1 MFVLIN
7 DIILHGTDS
16 CGKPQIES
24 DDILVVVG
32 VGYDKSVPDLWTVLE
47 GTMVNYSCSSG
58 LVHSGPTSSTCMQNG
73 EWEPDPTEVECKLQ
87 SANCNNPSSP
97 PNGYVISYCSTQEGE
112 RVIFTC
118 QNVSQ
123 NQITTLEQQ
132 LYFTSICNAHGN
144 WEPDPSEF
152 CSSK

>member
-24 DDILVVVG
+24 DDIIVIVG
-32 VGYDKSVPDLWTVLE
+32 VGYDKPVPGLWTVLE

-87 SANCNNPSSP
+87 SANCNNSSP
-97 PNGYVISYCSTQEGE
+97 LNGYIISYCSTREGE
-112 RVIFTC
+112 SDFYMSKC
-118 QNVSQ
+118 QSESNYHIGTAALLHINLQ
-123 NQITTLEQQ
+123 CT
-132 LYFTSICNAHGN
+132 
-144 WEPDPSEF
+144 WELGTRSL
-152 CSSK
+152 